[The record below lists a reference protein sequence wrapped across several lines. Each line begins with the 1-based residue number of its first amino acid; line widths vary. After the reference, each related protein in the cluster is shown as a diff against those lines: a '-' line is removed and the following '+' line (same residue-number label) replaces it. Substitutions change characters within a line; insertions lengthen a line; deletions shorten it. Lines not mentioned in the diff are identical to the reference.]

1 MLNRKWLLT
10 AGVFAAVA
18 LLMPST
24 AAPQELNT
32 NQRTYFT
39 FSAPV
44 QLPGV
49 TLQAGKYQFQLANSP
64 ANRHIVQIYN
74 GDGSKMITT
83 ILAIAAQ
90 RSDVPNDAEVRFF
103 ETPAN
108 MPPAI
113 QTWWFPGT
121 RTGHEFIYPK
131 DVAMQLARTNKGVL
145 TTEGDVKTGELTRL
159 SGTTEAKVSDN
170 EAAMEVS
177 GKSQRGEMPNAKAMA
192 PPEPSSSAVANT
204 PAPAAM
210 ASAATTRA
218 PRTALPHTASDASLV
233 AFGGL
238 VSLVVGLAVLVRRR
252 PFAV

>member
-1 MLNRKWLLT
+1 MLNRKRLLT
-10 AGVFAAVA
+10 AGVFAVIA
-18 LLMPST
+18 LLLPSA

-32 NQRTYFT
+32 NQRTFFT

-74 GDGSKMITT
+74 ADGSKMITT

-131 DVAMQLARTNKGVL
+131 DVAMTLAKTNKGVL
-145 TTEGDVKTGELTRL
+145 TTEGDARTGELARL
-159 SGTTEAKVSDN
+159 SSSGETKVAAN
-170 EAAMEVS
+170 ESAMEVS
-177 GKSQRGEMPNAKAMA
+177 GKSLRGEMPNAGQQA
-192 PPEPSSSAVANT
+192 PPEPGLTRNNT

-210 ASAATTRA
+210 ASASAATTRE
-218 PRTALPHTASDASLV
+218 PRSALPHTATDMWLVAIVGLASLT
-233 AFGGL
+233 F
-238 VSLVVGLAVLVRRR
+238 GLAVLRRR
-252 PFAV
+252 HTA